1 MLSGSSSCGMEAIVI
16 QRPLPTESYSWSD
29 IPLVVQDDSP
39 TKVNTII
46 PQAAFTRAST
56 RTSTSTFTST
66 FTSQASNIHHNT
78 DNNDDNDDNNTDNDD
93 DASSLV
99 SFSHSS
105 SSTLSTS
112 ASGISIASGSS
123 YSSCNSIN
131 GSYSYNNYCSER
143 SLSNKEND
151 NENNTTTTDLSAS
164 GKKNVRFAPSPHVRT
179 YSLVLGN
186 HPLCDDGLA
195 IELGWDYSEE
205 EHNNN
210 NNNYNSYINYVGGH
224 PLTSQQQQQLQ
235 QQQFQQQQQHQH
247 HQQQLQQQQQQQL
260 EQHVSRCQ
268 RRSYLSRKQLLL
280 DVAGCTKEELDQR
293 TRDFE
298 TKKAL
303 LEQAIS
309 HREDYYYCL
318 AFAKR

>member
-1 MLSGSSSCGMEAIVI
+1 MLETTSCSSGDFLLFGDTMMSGSSSCGMEAIVI

-29 IPLVVQDDSP
+29 IPLVVQDDSR
-39 TKVNTII
+39 TRVTTAM
-46 PQAAFTRAST
+46 PQATSPRTTTSTTT
-56 RTSTSTFTST
+56 RTSTSNNSY
-66 FTSQASNIHHNT
+66 HNT
-78 DNNDDNDDNNTDNDD
+78 DSDES
-93 DASSLV
+93 SSLV

-112 ASGISIASGSS
+112 ASGISIASGNS
-123 YSSCNSIN
+123 Y
-131 GSYSYNNYCSER
+131 ER
-143 SLSNKEND
+143 SPANKENE
-151 NENNTTTTDLSAS
+151 NENDLSAS

-205 EHNNN
+205 EHNS
-210 NNNYNSYINYVGGH
+210 NSNSNSNPYINYVGGH
-224 PLTSQQQQQLQ
+224 PLTSQQQLQLQ
-235 QQQFQQQQQHQH
+235 
-247 HQQQLQQQQQQQL
+247 QQQLQQQQQQSQQQLQL
-260 EQHVSRCQ
+260 EQQVSRCQ

>member
-1 MLSGSSSCGMEAIVI
+1 MLETTSCSSGDFPLFGDTMMSGSSSCGMEAIVI

-29 IPLVVQDDSP
+29 IPLVVQDDSR
-39 TKVNTII
+39 TRVNTAM
-46 PQAAFTRAST
+46 PQATST
-56 RTSTSTFTST
+56 RTSASTSNNSY
-66 FTSQASNIHHNT
+66 HNT
-78 DNNDDNDDNNTDNDD
+78 DSDES
-93 DASSLV
+93 SSLV

-112 ASGISIASGSS
+112 ASGISIASGNS
-123 YSSCNSIN
+123 Y
-131 GSYSYNNYCSER
+131 ER
-143 SLSNKEND
+143 SPANKENE
-151 NENNTTTTDLSAS
+151 NENDLSAS
-164 GKKNVRFAPSPHVRT
+164 GKKNVRFASSPHVRT

-205 EHNNN
+205 EHNNSN
-210 NNNYNSYINYVGGH
+210 NNNPYINYVGGH
-224 PLTSQQQQQLQ
+224 PLTSQQQLQLQ
-235 QQQFQQQQQHQH
+235 
-247 HQQQLQQQQQQQL
+247 QQQLQQQQQQQQQQLQL
-260 EQHVSRCQ
+260 EQQVSRCQ